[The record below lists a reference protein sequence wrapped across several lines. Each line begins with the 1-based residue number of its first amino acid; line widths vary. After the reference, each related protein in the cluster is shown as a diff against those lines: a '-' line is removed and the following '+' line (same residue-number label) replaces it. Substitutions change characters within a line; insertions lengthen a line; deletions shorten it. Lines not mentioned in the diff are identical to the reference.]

1 MNTYSQIE
9 KLKNLYPEF
18 KFDVLVLEPEEVRK
32 LKSKRELPLL
42 MAHKSK
48 NIFVMV
54 TDGSN
59 VNHEL
64 DELVDF
70 MEDYDCRKL
79 INDQEATTLC

>member
-54 TDGSN
+54 TDGFN

>member
-1 MNTYSQIE
+1 
-9 KLKNLYPEF
+9 
-18 KFDVLVLEPEEVRK
+18 
-32 LKSKRELPLL
+32 

-54 TDGSN
+54 TDGCN

-70 MEDYDCRKL
+70 MEDYNCRKL
-79 INDQEATTLC
+79 INDQEATALC